1 MHEKCV
7 HELIVGFQ
15 MSMSVDLDLN
25 ADLDLDLDLD
35 LDDYLLHPQTPPCL
49 RIIHAFMHNR
59 IIEHVREETVR
70 IEDGV
75 LRQEQLIW
83 CIKQQQQQKHLEQQ
97 FGRGVG
103 LMKHFKLR
111 AMFLYNMDLN
121 AEDMRDFFRSQSQS
135 QSHESSLSSRFL
147 TPVSAVD
154 DVVIKPTIPMFARL
168 NALHI
173 MYEASDCQQQHNQQ
187 QQQQQQQHNRS
198 IKRVVIHK
206 KKQKHTRRT

>member
-1 MHEKCV
+1 MD
-7 HELIVGFQ
+7 LDP
-15 MSMSVDLDLN
+15 DLDLN
-25 ADLDLDLDLD
+25 ADLDLD

-49 RIIHAFMHNR
+49 RVIHAFMCTDR
-59 IIEHVREETVR
+59 TIEHVREETVR

-83 CIKQQQQQKHLEQQ
+83 CIKQQQQQQKQQ

-111 AMFLYNMDLN
+111 AMFLYNMDLA
-121 AEDMRDFFRSQSQS
+121 AEEVRDFLKMQSQS
-135 QSHESSLSSRFL
+135 QSHESLSSRFL
-147 TPVSAVD
+147 TPISAVE

-173 MYEASDCQQQHNQQ
+173 MYQASDQQKHLEQQQHS
-187 QQQQQQQHNRS
+187 QHNRS
-198 IKRVVIHK
+198 IKRIVIHK
-206 KKQKHTRRT
+206 KKQKKRKHTRRT

>member
-1 MHEKCV
+1 
-7 HELIVGFQ
+7 
-15 MSMSVDLDLN
+15 MSVSVELDSDLDLN
-25 ADLDLDLDLD
+25 ADLDLD

-49 RIIHAFMHNR
+49 RVIHAFMHNR

-83 CIKQQQQQKHLEQQ
+83 CIKQQQQKQKQQ

-121 AEDMRDFFRSQSQS
+121 AEDMRDFFRSQSR
-135 QSHESSLSSRFL
+135 SHESSLSSRFL

-173 MYEASDCQQQHNQQ
+173 MYEASDCQQQHKQQ
-187 QQQQQQQHNRS
+187 QQPNHNRS

>member
-1 MHEKCV
+1 MDK
-7 HELIVGFQ
+7 
-15 MSMSVDLDLN
+15 N

-35 LDDYLLHPQTPPCL
+35 LDDYLLHPQPVRSL
-49 RIIHAFMHNR
+49 RVVHAFMDKR
-59 IIEHVREETVR
+59 AIEHLCEETVR

-83 CIKQQQQQKHLEQQ
+83 CIKQQQQKQKQQ

-121 AEDMRDFFRSQSQS
+121 AEDMRDFFRSQSR
-135 QSHESSLSSRFL
+135 SHESSLSSRFL

-173 MYEASDCQQQHNQQ
+173 MYEASDCQQQHKQQ
-187 QQQQQQQHNRS
+187 QQPNHNRS

>member
-1 MHEKCV
+1 
-7 HELIVGFQ
+7 
-15 MSMSVDLDLN
+15 MSVSVELDSDLDLN
-25 ADLDLDLDLD
+25 ADLDLD

-49 RIIHAFMHNR
+49 RVIHAFMHNR

-83 CIKQQQQQKHLEQQ
+83 CIKQQQQKQKQQ

-135 QSHESSLSSRFL
+135 HESSLSSRFL
-147 TPVSAVD
+147 TPISAVE
-154 DVVIKPTIPMFARL
+154 DVVIQPTIPMFARL

-173 MYEASDCQQQHNQQ
+173 MYEASDCQQQHKQQ
-187 QQQQQQQHNRS
+187 QQPNHNRS

-206 KKQKHTRRT
+206 KKQKHTRRTFL

>member
-1 MHEKCV
+1 M
-7 HELIVGFQ
+7 
-15 MSMSVDLDLN
+15 
-25 ADLDLDLDLD
+25 
-35 LDDYLLHPQTPPCL
+35 
-49 RIIHAFMHNR
+49 
-59 IIEHVREETVR
+59 R

-83 CIKQQQQQKHLEQQ
+83 CIKQQQQQQKQQ
-97 FGRGVG
+97 FGRGGG

-121 AEDMRDFFRSQSQS
+121 AEDMRDFLKIQSR
-135 QSHESSLSSRFL
+135 SHESLSSRFL
-147 TPVSAVD
+147 TPVSAVE

-173 MYEASDCQQQHNQQ
+173 MYQASDCQQQHNQPT
-187 QQQQQQQHNRS
+187 HNHS